1 MTIQK
6 FYYICTKYAIYCS
19 MDIRRT
25 LKERRQMLG
34 VTQQE
39 IADITALSLRTIIA
53 TENEQANPSLS
64 TLQKIAS
71 ALGMEITAVIK
82 QPEKK

>member
-1 MTIQK
+1 
-6 FYYICTKYAIYCS
+6 

-71 ALGMEITAVIK
+71 ALGMEIAAVIK
-82 QPEKK
+82 HPDKK

>member
-1 MTIQK
+1 
-6 FYYICTKYAIYCS
+6 
-19 MDIRRT
+19 
-25 LKERRQMLG
+25 MLG

-71 ALGMEITAVIK
+71 ALGMEIAAVIK